1 MCVDVSNYNRREK
14 GQAKISAEEWQ
25 KLSKILEV
33 PLEDIF
39 EAEESQVFIFN
50 DQSTGNVNSVV
61 NYTIPLSMW
70 KKKKKYIGIL
80 EKEIAEMNRNK
91 WYYRNVEF
99 ETRKRNAKT
108 RNCSEKK

>member
-1 MCVDVSNYNRREK
+1 MEKVKLIETRKSKGFSQKLVAEKLCVDVSNYNRREK

-61 NYTIPLSMW
+61 NYTIPLSKW
-70 KKKKKYIGIL
+70 ETQKKYIGIL
-80 EKEIAEMNRNK
+80 EKEIAEINRNK
-91 WYYRNVEF
+91 
-99 ETRKRNAKT
+99 
-108 RNCSEKK
+108 

>member
-1 MCVDVSNYNRREK
+1 MEKVKLIETRKSKGFSQKLVAEKLCVDVSNYNRREK

-61 NYTIPLSMW
+61 NYTIPLSKW
-70 KKKKKYIGIL
+70 ETQKKYIGIL

-91 WYYRNVEF
+91 
-99 ETRKRNAKT
+99 
-108 RNCSEKK
+108 